1 MGGLRYRF
9 QDNQVKP
16 DRSILVLSLGVLLL
30 YFYFT
35 VLFIWFTP
43 YPGFAFTASSDG
55 WRVND
60 STQMI
65 LEVDQ
70 VLVQIG
76 DLTYQQYLD
85 DVVSVPFDGY
95 KPGDTVPNVITS
107 EGQTID
113 LQMPEPRL
121 DDMLRRLVATLWF
134 FPFWLAGTAVLLFL
148 RPRDLR
154 WKLLIAFLYLISLWI
169 VVGSIANW
177 QVGLSL
183 PFSILLGWLLVPV
196 VLHLHLVVP
205 SPMGEVFIHRL
216 APVLYVGAAILAI
229 INITQAHSL
238 FNLSILALGVA
249 IVISIFLLIFR
260 SVQKNTSVSHR
271 NSSRLMLV
279 GIGLAFGPAILLVLI
294 PQLFGIVLPNTFGLS
309 VAFIALPVLPISY
322 TYAIYKRQLGQLE
335 FRANRLLGLYS
346 FILIFP
352 SLFIMLLLFGD
363 QWITTSGSRTFY
375 VLLISIV
382 FVLATPPLLRR
393 FQLGLNRLAYG
404 TEHDPDD
411 ILRVFAKQIPTAL
424 TREALIRPLVKDI
437 MPALLIRQSA
447 LCLYEDEGLE
457 VVYTQR
463 VPESDIPIASRQLD
477 VLLAHPAAY
486 NPPGE
491 MITDRLEWVR
501 LSIPLITR
509 EEPIGAWLFGRRD
522 PDDFY
527 PQNDID
533 LLQTLANQ
541 LAPVVENISLYEALQ
556 QHADSLAEEVAN
568 RTAELKSEKDRTQAV
583 LDSAGE
589 GIFFTDPAGVILYAN
604 QAMALQSGYE
614 AEELR
619 GKTLDLWQTE
629 DDSPEIYREMWTAIF
644 AGQEWTGEM
653 LLQQKDGNYTD
664 VSLAIAPMQ
673 SEDGDLTGFVGV
685 QSDISKLKE
694 VDRVK
699 SNIISSV
706 SHELKTPLTTI
717 KTYLMLIKRGKEE
730 KRDGYL
736 NVLNRETDRL
746 TNIIQD
752 LLDLSKLDAGKI
764 PSKLASVDL
773 DTAVDEVIVS
783 CSTRAI
789 AKEIKLE
796 LDSDPELPL
805 AFADRNQLEQVLT
818 NLVVNALNY
827 TPRGGSV
834 IVTTGRGQMNG
845 NTAVWCRVSDDGPGV
860 DPLDLPHLFDRFYRG
875 QAALES
881 GEPGTG
887 LGLAICKEIIERHN
901 GKLDVSSQP
910 GEGAAFTIWLP
921 ADISKLVKHA
931 EMGKDNLTKP
941 APASD

>member
-1 MGGLRYRF
+1 MNSQSQTQGLL
-9 QDNQVKP
+9 DKT
-16 DRSILVLSLGVLLL
+16 DRPILALSLAILLL
-30 YFYFT
+30 YFFFT
-35 VLFIWFTP
+35 AIFIWFTP
-43 YPGFAFTASSDG
+43 YPGFAFTATVDG

-60 STQMI
+60 STQLI

-70 VLVQIG
+70 VLVQID
-76 DLTYQQYLD
+76 DLTYQQYLENIGR
-85 DVVSVPFDGY
+85 VPFDGY
-95 KPGDTVPNVITS
+95 EPGDMVPNVITS
-107 EGQTID
+107 DGQTIE

-154 WKLLIAFLYLISLWI
+154 WKLLIAFLYLIALWI

-177 QVGLSL
+177 QVAYSLSI
-183 PFSILLGWLLVPV
+183 SIILGWLLVPV

-205 SPMGEVFIHRL
+205 SPIGEKFVSRI
-216 APVLYVGAAILAI
+216 APILYLGAAIMAI
-229 INITQAHSL
+229 VNINQAHSL
-238 FNLSILALGVA
+238 FNLSIVALGAA
-249 IVISIFLLIFR
+249 IVISIVLLIIR
-260 SVQKNTSVSHR
+260 SVQKNTSVSNR

-279 GIGLAFGPAILLVLI
+279 GIGLAFGPAILLVII

-363 QWITTSGSRTFY
+363 QWIVTSGSRTFY
-375 VLLISIV
+375 ILLISII

-393 FQLGLNRLAYG
+393 FQQGLNRLAYG
-404 TEHDPDD
+404 TVHDPDD

-447 LCLYEDEGLE
+447 LCLYEGDGLE

-463 VPESDIPIASRQLD
+463 VPKNEIPKTARHLD
-477 VLLAHPAAY
+477 LLLKSPAVY
-486 NPPGE
+486 LPPDDTKTGLV
-491 MITDRLEWVR
+491 DWVR

-509 EEPIGAWLFGRRD
+509 EETIGAWLFGRRD

-556 QHADSLAEEVAN
+556 QHADSLAIEVAN

-604 QAMALQSGYE
+604 RAMALQSGYD

-619 GKTLDLWQTE
+619 GKTLDLWQSE

-644 AGQEWTGEM
+644 AGEEWTGEM
-653 LLQQKDGNYTD
+653 LLQQKDGKYTD
-664 VSLAIAPMQ
+664 VNLAIAPIQ

-694 VDRVK
+694 IDRVK

-736 NVLNRETDRL
+736 TVLNRETDRL

-764 PSKLASVDL
+764 PSKLAPIDL
-773 DTAVDEVIVS
+773 DIAANEVIIS

-789 AKEIKLE
+789 AKEISLE
-796 LDSDPELPL
+796 LDSDPQLPP

-827 TPRGGSV
+827 TPPGGNV
-834 IVTTGRGQMNG
+834 VVTTGRGQMNG
-845 NTAVWCRVSDDGPGV
+845 HMAVWCRISDDGPGV
-860 DPLDLPHLFDRFYRG
+860 DPIDLPHLFDRFYRG

-910 GEGAAFTIWLP
+910 GEGAAFTVWLP
-921 ADISKLVKHA
+921 ADNSRLVNQA
-931 EMGKDNLTKP
+931 EGGQAEP

>member
-1 MGGLRYRF
+1 MSYQMQGLL
-9 QDNQVKP
+9 NKP
-16 DRSILVLSLGVLLL
+16 DRPILALSIVVLLV

-35 VLFIWFTP
+35 ILFIWFTP
-43 YPGFAFTASSDG
+43 YPGFAFTATSEG

-60 STQMI
+60 STQ
-65 LEVDQ
+65 LVFEVDQ
-70 VLVQIG
+70 VLIQIG
-76 DLTYQQYLD
+76 ELTYQQYRD
-85 DVVSVPFDGY
+85 DIFSMPFDGY
-95 KPGDTVPNVITS
+95 EPGDVVTNVITND
-107 EGQTID
+107 GQIIEV
-113 LQMPEPRL
+113 QMPEPRL

-154 WKLLIAFLYLISLWI
+154 WKLLIAFLYLTSLWI

-177 QVGLSL
+177 KVGFSL
-183 PFSILLGWLLVPV
+183 PVTILLGWLLVPV
-196 VLHLHLVVP
+196 VLHLHFVVP
-205 SPMGEVFIHRL
+205 SPIGARVIRRL
-216 APVLYVGAAILAI
+216 NPFLYASAFGLAI
-229 INITQAHSL
+229 INITGLKSQI
-238 FNLSILALGVA
+238 NLSTLALGLA
-249 IVISIFLLIFR
+249 IIISICLLFYR
-260 SVQKNTSVSHR
+260 SVQKNTSISNK
-271 NSSRLMLV
+271 NSSRLMLI
-279 GIGLAFGPAILLVLI
+279 GIGLAFGPAILLVII
-294 PQLFGIVLPNTFGLS
+294 PQLFGIVLPSTFGLS

-322 TYAIYKRQLGQLE
+322 TYAVYKRQLGQLE

-352 SLFIMLLLFGD
+352 TAFILLLLFGD
-363 QWITTSGSRTFY
+363 NWITTSGSRTFY
-375 VLLISIV
+375 LLLVSIL

-393 FQLGLNRLAYG
+393 FQTVLNRLAYG

-424 TREALIRPLVKDI
+424 SREALIRPLVKDI

-463 VPESDIPIASRQLD
+463 VPEIEIPGTSRQLD
-477 VLLAHPAAY
+477 ILLVNPAEY
-486 NPPGE
+486 IPPGDT
-491 MITDRLEWVR
+491 IIGRLEWVR

-509 EEPIGAWLFGRRD
+509 EETIGAWLFGRRD

-604 QAMALQSGYE
+604 RAMVLQSGYE
-614 AEELR
+614 ADELR

-629 DDSPEIYREMWTAIF
+629 DDSPEIYRGMWTAIF
-644 AGQEWTGEM
+644 AGKEWTGEM
-653 LLQQKDGNYTD
+653 LLQQKGGKYAD

-730 KRDGYL
+730 KREGYL
-736 NVLNRETDRL
+736 TVLNRETDRL

-764 PSKLASVDL
+764 PLKLAPVNLETTVDG
-773 DTAVDEVIVS
+773 VILS
-783 CSTRAI
+783 CSTMAI
-789 AKEIKLE
+789 AKEIKLD
-796 LDSDPELPL
+796 LDSDLELPP

-834 IVTTGRGQMNG
+834 VVTTGRGQMNG

-860 DPLDLPHLFDRFYRG
+860 DPIDLPHLFDRFYRG

-910 GEGAAFTIWLP
+910 GQGAAFTVWLP
-921 ADISKLVKHA
+921 ADKSTLIQQA
-931 EMGKDNLTKP
+931 EEDKDSQAEP